1 MAANTMNFTVDIEDY
16 LAFNH
21 QASRAKLLALSLS
34 NPSKYESIRADIV
47 KKLRNEAVKQVY
59 TSLMAFLTTGKAKP
73 TDAAPIN
80 LDVVPAIPSQEASK
94 FCLSAADTLNGIFIE
109 AVNLAMPELY
119 SNVALKRDAD
129 LSVGS
134 TPTA

>member
-1 MAANTMNFTVDIEDY
+1 MNFTVDVEDY
-16 LAFNH
+16 LGFNNS
-21 QASRAKLLALSLS
+21 ASRAKLLALSLS
-34 NPSKYESIRADIV
+34 NPSKYESIRAEIV

-80 LDVVPAIPSQEASK
+80 LDVVPAIPAQEASR
-94 FCLSAADTLNGIFIE
+94 FCLSASETLNKIFCE
-109 AVNLAMPELY
+109 CVDLALPPLY

-129 LSVGS
+129 LSIAA
-134 TPTA
+134 TPDA